1 MNWKKFNTFGES
13 KEKAFEIFSNQIFKV
28 YCQNTYKEK
37 MKRFVP
43 INGAGGDGGIEA
55 YAELSNGN
63 IIAIQSKCFFDA
75 IGSSE
80 ISQIRNSINTA
91 NKVRNNIQKYIVSIP
106 RDLANK
112 KDGGKVFERKKIEDL
127 FNEFKYTNIEF
138 ELWGEFE
145 LSDYIIKN
153 TELVGVH
160 KFWFN
165 NTEIDFSNIIEKF
178 QLKKNGYLKEK
189 YNEKL
194 HVKTN
199 VNRQIERILG
209 DEKYIKGK
217 INKANKIIEELN
229 EYLLIFE
236 KYLEILKNDEKEEI
250 EKIYNEH
257 SKKIKDI
264 SMYLLDIIK
273 CLKNEN
279 NNFIVK
285 NKKFNID
292 TEWFYNLKKESMSIH
307 YNKMKQNIEIVE
319 KVDVNQFLEEC
330 EEDYSKKNLLIIGDF
345 GTGKTHS
352 VVNQI
357 ENELKKNNVAILI
370 RASDVKSKSS
380 WKEILT
386 KELGL
391 SETWAEEEIFSS
403 LELLANRN
411 QYILPNTGI
420 IINKKILIC
429 IDGIDEHSDYQ
440 YWYEKQLEANELI
453 KKYKNFRFCFIGRR
467 YAFKKLETLENYKVL
482 NFDYNPGYDANEM
495 FDKYMLEYNIKFS
508 NSINIKPYL
517 NNPLVLKSFVELY
530 QNKKIDTLNGININ
544 LVQLFKIKLDK
555 MNEEFLINNSDIFCR
570 DVLNR
575 SAKIIAEFL
584 YSNTKISKKN
594 IIQLMN
600 NDDEL
605 RFIED
610 SKKVKIIESMQKYGL
625 LYVETKELDMGIKSE
640 IYYKGM
646 QPIIDYIMARKLS
659 MDIIDEKYDKINN
672 KINLAVLKLCA
683 LILFEENQIFL
694 LDIKKLDIEV
704 YNLKEATYYAIV
716 NANPLK
722 TIHIKD
728 KICKLMLVSSNN
740 MRLILNNI
748 IIPCSKIPN
757 HPLGAEILNEILLE
771 YIDMASRDKI
781 WSLPELL
788 RGDKIKI
795 TQDIIINNENPI
807 YFLDKDDKH
816 NGLPL
821 IYVWLLTGVNNM
833 RLYFYRNQL
842 MKWAILCPH
851 EYILL
856 LKKTSKIND
865 IQLLEQIYGISMCL
879 CYKTK
884 ESKVVREI
892 LNIIEKN
899 FFIDSNIRI
908 YDFQIRMYI
917 IDIAEL
923 AYKLRIINQE
933 QLKKYLPPYKC
944 NKVINLNLNA
954 AKEGN
959 RMSGYSAIDYDLAR
973 YVLCDHISYRFFEK
987 HDYFNEADNE
997 VNLQEIFSK
1006 DELIKYEKEF
1016 KGNMEFQKALNSFKN
1031 YTLEYNRILLNYSK
1045 ENLYNDEKNNT
1056 EKEFKHTFDNLMEE
1070 NKNLDGEKKD
1080 IFNLKKIEFLK
1091 KEGKK
1096 IKKDDLGESEFIISA
1111 AYQYL
1116 LECGWNELDFYGK
1129 DKIDSEI
1136 RRRYNYATHGTRS
1149 SVMSFVEKYIW
1160 CFRNEIIGY
1169 LADHISINGNEDI
1182 KYYNYCGIDDV
1193 LNPITEYEQKNNGKD
1208 VLKDEFIQEEV
1219 FKNKEILNIEDI
1231 TRWIKSED
1239 LNINLSKWITIKD
1252 KYLVLNRYD
1261 CFIDIRKNL
1270 EFTMW
1275 ISAGIINKNDIKYL
1289 QDNIDNKQKILYRML
1304 NNPDEFSEYTN
1315 VDGSITPFEIINF
1328 DWNDIK
1334 ESSFTN
1340 ISLLDNSI
1348 NRYKIYKTYESAY
1361 NVHTE
1366 FNEIHYKIPS
1376 KRIRNMLNINNNI
1389 EFEYKN
1395 NDETVAIYEK
1405 NNKSWEDHHNILVA
1419 DAKKLNKKLN
1429 ENNET
1434 LVWFIRIDK
1443 ELNSLGREIY
1453 KEIDERSSSLITC
1466 WFEGKNLK
1474 INYVK
1479 K

>member
-640 IYYKGM
+640 VYYKGM

-944 NKVINLNLNA
+944 NKVINLNA

-1070 NKNLDGEKKD
+1070 KKNLDGEKKD

-1096 IKKDDLGESEFIISA
+1096 SKKMI
-1111 AYQYL
+1111 
-1116 LECGWNELDFYGK
+1116 
-1129 DKIDSEI
+1129 
-1136 RRRYNYATHGTRS
+1136 
-1149 SVMSFVEKYIW
+1149 
-1160 CFRNEIIGY
+1160 
-1169 LADHISINGNEDI
+1169 
-1182 KYYNYCGIDDV
+1182 
-1193 LNPITEYEQKNNGKD
+1193 
-1208 VLKDEFIQEEV
+1208 
-1219 FKNKEILNIEDI
+1219 
-1231 TRWIKSED
+1231 
-1239 LNINLSKWITIKD
+1239 
-1252 KYLVLNRYD
+1252 
-1261 CFIDIRKNL
+1261 
-1270 EFTMW
+1270 
-1275 ISAGIINKNDIKYL
+1275 
-1289 QDNIDNKQKILYRML
+1289 
-1304 NNPDEFSEYTN
+1304 
-1315 VDGSITPFEIINF
+1315 
-1328 DWNDIK
+1328 
-1334 ESSFTN
+1334 
-1340 ISLLDNSI
+1340 
-1348 NRYKIYKTYESAY
+1348 
-1361 NVHTE
+1361 
-1366 FNEIHYKIPS
+1366 
-1376 KRIRNMLNINNNI
+1376 
-1389 EFEYKN
+1389 
-1395 NDETVAIYEK
+1395 
-1405 NNKSWEDHHNILVA
+1405 
-1419 DAKKLNKKLN
+1419 
-1429 ENNET
+1429 
-1434 LVWFIRIDK
+1434 
-1443 ELNSLGREIY
+1443 
-1453 KEIDERSSSLITC
+1453 
-1466 WFEGKNLK
+1466 
-1474 INYVK
+1474 
-1479 K
+1479 